1 MHPISTWQY
10 SKSQTGSEDR
20 KFTVISWNPILIGLI
35 LIPINSFGILLMRVS
50 PTFAVPF
57 YNVILFLLIL
67 VIINS
72 LWKKFRLQLVLSP
85 PELCV
90 IYVMLSCSTALTC
103 KTICWLS
110 WFRLLAILIG
120 TQQLKMSGDL
130 YFLGTFQ
137 IGWQSMRF
145 GFYAGIMKEVQVSM

>member
-103 KTICWLS
+103 NHLQS
-110 WFRLLAILIG
+110 ELIPI
-120 TQQLKMSGDL
+120 
-130 YFLGTFQ
+130 
-137 IGWQSMRF
+137 IGHSAWHATAENEWRSLF
-145 GFYAGIMKEVQVSM
+145 F